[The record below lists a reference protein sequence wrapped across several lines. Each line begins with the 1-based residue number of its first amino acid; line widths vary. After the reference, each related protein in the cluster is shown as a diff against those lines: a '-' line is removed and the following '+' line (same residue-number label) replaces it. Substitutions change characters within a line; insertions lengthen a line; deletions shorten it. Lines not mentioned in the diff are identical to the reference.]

1 MVKTQKIILS
11 GHGEYLG
18 IEEGKFIVR
27 NNNRN
32 TRVEYPMSECDIG
45 EVVLRSGNC
54 VSVGTLCSLAFWRI
68 DCLLLTQKGR
78 PIAYLKCLDDDSHVH
93 TRICQYQSLENGKG
107 IEVAKAIVKGKLEGQ
122 NLLLKKHGLEPHE
135 PFDINSLEGKNLCT
149 LRRKLIGIEGRH
161 TKEYFSRIF
170 TLFPKKLRPANRK
183 THHAYDGINNTLN
196 LAYSLLKWKCHVMIL
211 KAKLEPFMGY
221 VHSEQFGKPSLVCDF
236 QELFRHLIDDY
247 VIGFSQTL
255 GKKDFIKRTEPI
267 SHNRLGKREY
277 LNKVKTN
284 ELIEGLYNYFEKK
297 IEIPRVK
304 WGKRQT
310 IESLIG
316 EEAMLLASYIRNER
330 KTWQP
335 RTNLF
340 N

>member
-1 MVKTQKIILS
+1 MVKTQKIFLG

-18 IEEGKFIVR
+18 MEEGKFIVR

-45 EVVLRSGNC
+45 EVILRSGNC

-78 PIAYLKCLDDDSHVH
+78 PIAYLKCLDDDSHVQ

-107 IEVAKAIVKGKLEGQ
+107 IEIAKEIVKGKLECQ
-122 NLLLKKHGLEPHE
+122 NLLLKKHCLEPNE
-135 PFDINSLEGKNLCT
+135 PFDIDSLKVKNLCT
-149 LRRKLIGIEGRH
+149 LRKKLLPIEGKHSR
-161 TKEYFSRIF
+161 EYFGKIF
-170 TLFPKKLRPANRK
+170 ALFPKKLRPAKRS
-183 THHAYDGINNTLN
+183 TRFAYDGINNTLN
-196 LAYSLLKWKCHVMIL
+196 LAYSFLKWKVHTALV
-211 KAKLEPFMGY
+211 KAKLEPFLGY

-236 QELFRHLIDDY
+236 QELYRHLIDDY
-247 VIGFSQTL
+247 VIQFSQTL

-267 SHNRLGKREY
+267 SNNKLGKREY
-277 LNKVKTN
+277 LNVEKTN
-284 ELIEGLYNYFEKK
+284 ELIKGLYDYFEKK

-304 WGKRQT
+304 WGKKQT
-310 IESLIG
+310 IETLIN